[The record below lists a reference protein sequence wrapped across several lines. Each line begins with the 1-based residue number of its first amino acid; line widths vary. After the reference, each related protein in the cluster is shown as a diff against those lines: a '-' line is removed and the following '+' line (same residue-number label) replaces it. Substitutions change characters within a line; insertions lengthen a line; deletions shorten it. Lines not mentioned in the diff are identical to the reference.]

1 MYYLDNQHLLSKL
14 DVMLFNII
22 TYFMLSSFNLIKYLK
37 MTYEADSKYKTKTNK
52 TVHKREE
59 VKRV

>member
-1 MYYLDNQHLLSKL
+1 
-14 DVMLFNII
+14 MLFNAI

-59 VKRV
+59 RERERERGMRTNRIVFN

>member
-1 MYYLDNQHLLSKL
+1 MLSN
-14 DVMLFNII
+14 VI

-52 TVHKREE
+52 TVHKRERE
-59 VKRV
+59 REREIDREGHEN

>member
-1 MYYLDNQHLLSKL
+1 
-14 DVMLFNII
+14 MLFNAI

-37 MTYEADSKYKTKTNK
+37 MTYETDSKYKTKTNK

-59 VKRV
+59 VKRVRERGMRTNRIVFN

>member
-1 MYYLDNQHLLSKL
+1 MLFKL
-14 DVMLFNII
+14 DVMLFDII
-22 TYFMLSSFNLIKYLK
+22 TDFMLRSFNLIKYLK

-59 VKRV
+59 REREREA

>member
-1 MYYLDNQHLLSKL
+1 
-14 DVMLFNII
+14 MLFNVI

-59 VKRV
+59 VERERDRERHEN